1 MFDRLREGLRAKLVR
16 VADEAADRHYARY
29 EALVEGLRRDLRDE
43 SAQLAQLI
51 REVEFRSRRD
61 IYAAGERAAVAS
73 TDLFVRQHLP
83 TVTTFPRPV
92 ETLQHSLS
100 FTPGEGMVCEFGVFG
115 GGTLKTIAAALP
127 GREIYGFDSF
137 EGLPEDWRTN
147 IPAGA
152 FHRGGEVPQVDGA
165 ELVIG
170 WFDDTLPSF
179 AAEHPGP
186 VAFLHLDADLYSS
199 TVTVLEHLGDR
210 LRPGSVVLFDEYFNY
225 PGWEEHEHLAWQE
238 FVDRTGIT
246 FEYLCYTSNNEQ
258 LALRITG

>member
-1 MFDRLREGLRAKLVR
+1 MLERLREGLRTRLAR
-16 VADEAADRHYARY
+16 VVDESADRHYARL
-29 EALVEGLRRDLRDE
+29 EALVDELRRDLRDE
-43 SAQLAQLI
+43 SARLADLV

-73 TDLFVRQHLP
+73 ADRFVRQHLP
-83 TVTTFPRPV
+83 RVASFPHPM

-100 FTPGEGMVCEFGVFG
+100 FTPDEGMVCEFGVFS
-115 GGTLKTIAAALP
+115 GTSLKAIAAALP

-137 EGLPEDWRTN
+137 QGLPEAWRTN

-152 FHRGGEVPQVDGA
+152 FHRRGELPEVDGA
-165 ELVIG
+165 ELVVG
-170 WFDDTLPSF
+170 WFADTVPEF
-179 AAEHPGP
+179 AATHPGP

-199 TVTVLEHLGDR
+199 TVTVLDHLGDR

-225 PGWEEHEHLAWQE
+225 PGWEEHEHQAWQE
-238 FVDRTGIT
+238 FVARTGIT

-258 LALRITG
+258 LALRIT